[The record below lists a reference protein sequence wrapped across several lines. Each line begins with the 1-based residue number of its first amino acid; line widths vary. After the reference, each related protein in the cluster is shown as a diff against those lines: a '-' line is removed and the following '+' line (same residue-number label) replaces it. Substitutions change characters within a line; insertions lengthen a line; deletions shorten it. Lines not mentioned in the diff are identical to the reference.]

1 MRFFILAALALC
13 LAGPAAAAFEDEG
26 LTEAAAST
34 ETVRTGDEEEDQ
46 ALIQQSDEDLADF
59 VMDYIR
65 KDMQLKGFFLIEDKA
80 SKKIL
85 RLELSSI
92 EPKAR
97 AGENGGRT
105 VSAIFKDA
113 GGKKSAVD
121 FHLQNGPW
129 GGLDIFKLELKSAP
143 RKAAPAGKKG
153 I

>member
-1 MRFFILAALALC
+1 MKFVTLAALALC

-26 LTEAAAST
+26 LPETEVSSENA
-34 ETVRTGDEEEDQ
+34 RNGDEDEDQ

-65 KDMQLKGFFLIEDKA
+65 KDTQLKGGFLIEEKA
-80 SKKIL
+80 SKKIF

-97 AGENGGRT
+97 AGENGGRI
-105 VSAIFKDA
+105 VSAVFKDA
-113 GGKKSAVD
+113 GGKKYTVD

-129 GGLDIFKLELKSAP
+129 GGLDIYKLELKAP
-143 RKAAPAGKKG
+143 AKAAPAGKKG
-153 I
+153 K